1 MYQKSLDIRISVFG
15 TENHVSDHPSVADS
29 KYRIAEIH
37 EKQGNLKEAKAI
49 FLECEKIYSKVFGD
63 EHERTLDT
71 RTRAATVGQQAE

>member
-1 MYQKSLDIRISVFG
+1 MSLTTRAWPTASTVLL
-15 TENHVSDHPSVADS
+15 ADS

-49 FLECEKIYSKVFGD
+49 FLECGKIYSKVFGD